1 MEVNGDTFIWDGE
14 IKEYRLLERSQ
25 ASPARPSDRS
35 IMKTKMCEEGV
46 WEVTVVP
53 RNEGRENLLSH

>member
-1 MEVNGDTFIWDGE
+1 MEVIGDTFIWDGE
-14 IKEYRLLERSQ
+14 RKEYRLLERSQ

-46 WEVTVVP
+46 
-53 RNEGRENLLSH
+53 